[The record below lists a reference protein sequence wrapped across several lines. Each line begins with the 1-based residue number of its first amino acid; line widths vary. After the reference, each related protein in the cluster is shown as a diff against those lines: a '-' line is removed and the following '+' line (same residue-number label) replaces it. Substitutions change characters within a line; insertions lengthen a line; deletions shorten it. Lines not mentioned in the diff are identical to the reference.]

1 MINHKCYKKLTDMSM
16 NLMILYF
23 SVNLK
28 LMIISQKAE
37 TLSKWAKVLQVNVF
51 SNTEND
57 T

>member
-1 MINHKCYKKLTDMSM
+1 M